1 MVYKA
6 VKVMKETMESHRYC
20 DVCGDEIDI
29 SLMCYDRDLCEKCI
43 AYDIRLLRA

>member
-29 SLMCYDRDLCEKCI
+29 SLMCCTARCSYCGRDLCEKCI
-43 AYDIRLLRA
+43 A